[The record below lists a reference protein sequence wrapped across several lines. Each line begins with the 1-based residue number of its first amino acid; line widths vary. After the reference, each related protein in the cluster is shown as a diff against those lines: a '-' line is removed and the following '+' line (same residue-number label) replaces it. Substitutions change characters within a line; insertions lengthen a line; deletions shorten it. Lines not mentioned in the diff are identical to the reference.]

1 MRLPLF
7 QYVKREFQ
15 RLKVEQRQLLTG
27 IDSDVSS
34 FKDGKTATR
43 RAELVA
49 AYGKAL
55 IQVDT
60 TGDGIADTVGVDTT
74 GDGKVNVMRDIEKSQ
89 HMDTTGD
96 GHADTVGMDTTGDGK
111 IDVMMTSHDGE
122 IEHHESMANLPMH
135 GRGHKNSKSAVL
147 KFTNPILIPT

>member
-1 MRLPLF
+1 MF

-15 RLKVEQRQLLTG
+15 RLKREQRELLTG
-27 IDSDVSS
+27 VDSDWSQ

-74 GDGKVNVMRDIEKSQ
+74 GDGKIDVMRDIED
-89 HMDTTGD
+89 HEDMRATIENPTV
-96 GHADTVGMDTTGDGK
+96 ADNV
-111 IDVMMTSHDGE
+111 
-122 IEHHESMANLPMH
+122 
-135 GRGHKNSKSAVL
+135 
-147 KFTNPILIPT
+147 